1 MEPGELTVAPATF
14 RANLRESGVRVV
26 VVLRQPHP
34 GRAGERP
41 TQEIALQALPDAHL
55 LHHDRAT
62 TIFALGP

>member
-1 MEPGELTVAPATF
+1 MEPGELTVDPTTF
-14 RANLRESGVRVV
+14 RANLRDSGVQVV
-26 VVLRQPHP
+26 VMLRQPHP

-41 TQEIALQALPDAHL
+41 TQEIALQSLPDARL